1 MGDVSGPGAGRLLPD
16 DAASV
21 QQLYDSWKKI
31 ERALNIALQSTQ
43 SVGFPLENKHIKG
56 EGGQSLTIDDLSQA
70 QLEVLRGLIETP
82 ARHEA
87 EASKKLLAWRDL
99 IAPDGQ
105 DTGWLP
111 PTDQLV
117 LSILS
122 DMERLA

>member
-1 MGDVSGPGAGRLLPD
+1 MGDVSGPGAGRSLPD

-21 QQLYDSWKKI
+21 QQLFDSWKKI
-31 ERALNIALQSTQ
+31 ERALSIALQSTQ
-43 SVGFPLENKHIKG
+43 SVGFPLENDNIKG

-87 EASKKLLAWRDL
+87 EASKKLFAWRDL

-105 DTGWLP
+105 DSDWFP
-111 PTDQLV
+111 PSDQLV